1 MKIIYGGRFER
12 NGSSTALQGEWQLSL
27 LGFHAPPITVFSVPT
42 ARLKAAWGWCCQEAC
57 LNKESRT
64 SDWEGKYARKT
75 KGATLWTKPLLTK
88 PRAASIKIGNNS

>member
-1 MKIIYGGRFER
+1 MGAGLKGTVPPRHCKAS
-12 NGSSTALQGEWQLSL
+12 GSCHCWVSM
-27 LGFHAPPITVFSVPT
+27 APPITVFSVPT

-64 SDWEGKYARKT
+64 SDWEGKHARKT